1 MNKYGL
7 YELKVKHKGVLQW
20 MVIDDFIPVFSDT
33 QRPLLCGMIN
43 NQIWMMLIFK
53 AFAKICGSYSAMQ
66 N

>member
-33 QRPLLCGMIN
+33 
-43 NQIWMMLIFK
+43 
-53 AFAKICGSYSAMQ
+53 
-66 N
+66 